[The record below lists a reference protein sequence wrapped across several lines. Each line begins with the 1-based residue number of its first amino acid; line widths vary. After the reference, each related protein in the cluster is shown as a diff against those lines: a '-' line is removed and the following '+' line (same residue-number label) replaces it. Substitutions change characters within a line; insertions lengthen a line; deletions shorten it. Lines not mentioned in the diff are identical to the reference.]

1 MPRQSKRPKIAR
13 RKTGKISITVR
24 MSPQTRAILDRAAE
38 QLGLDSFSAYVE
50 KAVLEQVK
58 RDKITNQPL
67 KRKKS

>member
-24 MSPQTRAILDRAAE
+24 LLPQTRALLDKATE
-38 QLGLDSFSAYVE
+38 QFGLDSFSSYVE
-50 KAVLEQVK
+50 KAVLERLE
-58 RDKITNQPL
+58 RDEITGQSL